1 MEKHMKKL
9 LLATAITG
17 SALIA
22 SVANA
27 ATYDIDNEGAHAS
40 INFKIQH
47 LGYSWLTGR
56 FNDFDGSFEYDAAKP
71 ADSSINV
78 TIDTTSIDSN
88 HAERDKHLKGSDFLD
103 VKKFPTATFKSTGFK
118 STGEGAGNMTG
129 EFTMHGVTKTITIPV
144 ERIGEGDDPW
154 GGYRAGFSGATVLKL
169 SDYGIDYNL
178 GPASSTVEI
187 ELHVEGKRQ

>member
-1 MEKHMKKL
+1 MKKL

-17 SALIA
+17 SALIT

-103 VKKFPTATFKSTGFK
+103 VKKYPTATFKSTGFK
-118 STGEGAGNMTG
+118 STGEGVGNMTG
-129 EFTMHGVTKTITIPV
+129 EFTLHGVTKTITIPV
-144 ERIGEGDDPW
+144 ERLGEGNDPW

>member
-1 MEKHMKKL
+1 MKKL
-9 LLATAITG
+9 LIATAISG
-17 SALIA
+17 AALMT
-22 SVANA
+22 SVAQA

-56 FNDFDGSFEYDAAKP
+56 FNDFDGSFEYDKAAP
-71 ADSSINV
+71 EDSSIEV

-88 HAERDKHLKGSDFLD
+88 HAERDKHLKGSDFLN
-103 VKKFPTATFKSTGFK
+103 VKKYPTATFKSTDFK
-118 STGEGAGNMTG
+118 STGEGTG
-129 EFTMHGVTKTITIPV
+129 EITGDFTLHGVTKSITFPV

-154 GGYRAGFSGATVLKL
+154 GGYRAGFMGTTKLKL

-178 GPASSTVEI
+178 GPASTHVEI

>member
-1 MEKHMKKL
+1 MKKL
-9 LLATAITG
+9 LLTLAFSAATLAAPLTQ
-17 SALIA
+17 
-22 SVANA
+22 A
-27 ATYDIDNEGAHAS
+27 ATYTVDHQGAHAS
-40 INFKIQH
+40 VNFKIKH
-47 LGYSWLTGR
+47 LGYSWLVGR
-56 FNDFDGSFEYDAAKP
+56 FNTFEGTFEYDAAAPEKS
-71 ADSSINV
+71 AINV

-103 VKKFPTATFKSTGFK
+103 VKKYPTATFKSTGFK
-118 STGEGAGNMTG
+118 STGEGVGNMTG
-129 EFTMHGVTKTITIPV
+129 EFTLHGVTKTITIPV
-144 ERIGEGDDPW
+144 ERLGEGNDPW

>member
-1 MEKHMKKL
+1 MKKL
-9 LLATAITG
+9 LLATAF
-17 SALIA
+17 SALA
-22 SVANA
+22 MTSAFAQA

-56 FNDFDGSFEYDAAKP
+56 FNDFDGTFEYDKAAP
-71 ADSSINV
+71 AKSSINV

-103 VKKFPTATFKSTGFK
+103 VKKYPTATFKSTGFK
-118 STGEGAGNMTG
+118 STGEGKGEITG
-129 EFTMHGVTKTITIPV
+129 DFTLHGVTKSITFPV
-144 ERIGEGDDPW
+144 ERLGEGNDPW
-154 GGYRAGFSGATVLKL
+154 GGYRAGFTGATTLKL

-178 GPASSTVEI
+178 GPASTHVEI

>member
-1 MEKHMKKL
+1 MKKL

-103 VKKFPTATFKSTGFK
+103 VKKYPTATFKSTGFK
-118 STGEGAGNMTG
+118 STGEGVGNMTG
-129 EFTMHGVTKTITIPV
+129 EFTLHGVTKTITIPV
-144 ERIGEGDDPW
+144 ERLGEGNDPW

>member
-1 MEKHMKKL
+1 MKKL

-71 ADSSINV
+71 ETSAINV

-118 STGEGAGNMTG
+118 STGDGAGNMTG

>member
-71 ADSSINV
+71 ETSAINV

-118 STGEGAGNMTG
+118 STGDGAGNMTG

>member
-1 MEKHMKKL
+1 MKKL
-9 LLATAITG
+9 LLATAFSGLAMT
-17 SALIA
+17 SAFA
-22 SVANA
+22 QA

-56 FNDFDGSFEYDAAKP
+56 FNDFDGTFEYDKAAP
-71 ADSSINV
+71 AKSSINV

-103 VKKFPTATFKSTGFK
+103 VKKYPTATFKSTGFK
-118 STGEGAGNMTG
+118 STGEGKGEITG
-129 EFTMHGVTKTITIPV
+129 DFTLHGVTKSITFPV
-144 ERIGEGDDPW
+144 ERLGEGNDPW
-154 GGYRAGFSGATVLKL
+154 GGYRAGFTGATTLKL
-169 SDYGIDYNL
+169 SDYDIDYNL
-178 GPASSTVEI
+178 GPASTHVEI

>member
-1 MEKHMKKL
+1 MKKL

-17 SALIA
+17 SALIT

-103 VKKFPTATFKSTGFK
+103 VKKYPTATFKSTGFK
-118 STGEGAGNMTG
+118 STGEG
-129 EFTMHGVTKTITIPV
+129 V
-144 ERIGEGDDPW
+144 EHDR
-154 GGYRAGFSGATVLKL
+154 
-169 SDYGIDYNL
+169 
-178 GPASSTVEI
+178 
-187 ELHVEGKRQ
+187 

>member
-1 MEKHMKKL
+1 M
-9 LLATAITG
+9 
-17 SALIA
+17 
-22 SVANA
+22 
-27 ATYDIDNEGAHAS
+27 
-40 INFKIQH
+40 
-47 LGYSWLTGR
+47 GYSWLTGR

-103 VKKFPTATFKSTGFK
+103 VKKYPTATFKSTGFK
-118 STGEGAGNMTG
+118 STGEGVGNMTG
-129 EFTMHGVTKTITIPV
+129 EFTLHGVTKTITIPV
-144 ERIGEGDDPW
+144 ERLGEGNDPW
-154 GGYRAGFSGATVLKL
+154 GGYRAGFSGATILKL

>member
-1 MEKHMKKL
+1 MKKL

-17 SALIA
+17 SALIT

-103 VKKFPTATFKSTGFK
+103 VKKYPTATFKSTGFK